1 MENASLN
8 SVSKQLAGQ
17 IVVKYIKKTKKT
29 DRVNVA
35 MVEEN
40 NGDYIVRGITPVIL
54 EGNNWAERFTVHVD
68 NKGKVK
74 STDYALI

>member
-1 MENASLN
+1 M
-8 SVSKQLAGQ
+8 SKESAGQ
-17 IVVKYIKKTKKT
+17 LVAQYIKKQKKT

-35 MVEEN
+35 KIEEKSD
-40 NGDYIVRGITPVIL
+40 GYIVRGITPVVL
-54 EGNNWAERFTVHVD
+54 EGTNWAERFTVHVD

>member
-1 MENASLN
+1 LPNLSKESAS
-8 SVSKQLAGQ
+8 Q
-17 IVVKYIKKTKKT
+17 VVVNYIKKQKKA
-29 DRVNVA
+29 DRVDVA

-40 NGDYIVRGITPVIL
+40 NGGYVVRGITPINL
-54 EGNNWAERFTVHVD
+54 EGHSWAERFTVHVD